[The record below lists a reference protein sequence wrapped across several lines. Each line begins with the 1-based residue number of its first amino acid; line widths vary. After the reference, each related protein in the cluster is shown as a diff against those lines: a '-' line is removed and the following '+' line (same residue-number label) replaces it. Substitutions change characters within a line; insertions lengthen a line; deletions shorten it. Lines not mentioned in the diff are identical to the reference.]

1 MNDEI
6 YVPPG
11 GPPRVNPPSREIY
24 ELMGEANIYLM
35 LADFYGELEQSP
47 LRPMFPENMEAAS
60 TKSAAFFIGMF
71 GGPPIYH
78 MRYGNPMMRARHMP
92 FSIDEAARQVWL
104 GRLVVVLVRLVTWL
118 LPGFCRWP
126 MTYRWDGRL
135 CDGEVTGSWHRTTE
149 PPYTLARRRARG
161 SAPTRQGKA

>member
-24 ELMGEANIYLM
+24 EMMGEANIYLM
-35 LADFYGELEQSP
+35 LADFYGELEQSSI
-47 LRPMFPENMEAAS
+47 RYMFPKDMEAAS

-78 MRYGNPMMRARHMP
+78 MKYGNPMMRARHMP
-92 FSIDEAARQVWL
+92 FPIDEAARQVWL
-104 GRLVVVLVRLVTWL
+104 DCFDRTLSRAVAKYDFPEEHLAGFRDFLVA
-118 LPGFCRWP
+118 FS
-126 MTYRWDGRL
+126 
-135 CDGEVTGSWHRTTE
+135 SWMVNKR
-149 PPYTLARRRARG
+149 
-161 SAPTRQGKA
+161 

>member
-35 LADFYGELEQSP
+35 IADFYGELEQSP
-47 LRPMFPENMEAAS
+47 IRHMFPEDMEQAS

-78 MRYGNPMMRARHMP
+78 MKYGNPMMRARHMP
-92 FSIDEAARQVWL
+92 FPIDEAARQVWL
-104 GRLVVVLVRLVTWL
+104 HCFDR
-118 LPGFCRWP
+118 
-126 MTYRWDGRL
+126 
-135 CDGEVTGSWHRTTE
+135 
-149 PPYTLARRRARG
+149 TLARSVEKYDFPEEYLAGFRDFLVAF
-161 SAPTRQGKA
+161 SSWMVNKI